1 MVPIFNF
8 SCRYVVCLYIVLFV
22 YILFKLV
29 EILDFDGLVFK
40 CFFMLNIL
48 LNIVDCVLNDI
59 DENCM
64 KLNSCIWDN
73 VWTDVCLYIKY

>member
-8 SCRYVVCLYIVLFV
+8 SCIDVVCLYIVLFV

-40 CFFMLNIL
+40 CCFFMLNRL
-48 LNIVDCVLNDI
+48 LNVVDRVLNDI
-59 DENCM
+59 
-64 KLNSCIWDN
+64 
-73 VWTDVCLYIKY
+73 V